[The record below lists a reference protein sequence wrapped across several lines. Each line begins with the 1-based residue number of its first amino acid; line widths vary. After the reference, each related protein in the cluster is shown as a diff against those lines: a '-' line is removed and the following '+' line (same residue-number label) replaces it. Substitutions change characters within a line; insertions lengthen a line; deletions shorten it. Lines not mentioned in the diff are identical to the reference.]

1 MKIKG
6 VVTNIIFRNDENG
19 YTIMAVDT
27 ADSDITCVGT
37 MPFFNEG
44 DNVEMEGYIV
54 YHDKYGEQFKIS
66 TIKLVKPSSKEA
78 VVKFLSS
85 GNLKGIGK
93 KTARAIFDVFGKD
106 SVDIVYNDPD
116 KLLKVDGIG
125 KKKLEDIKLS
135 AEDTRDSRRT
145 IEYLQGLNLS
155 YNLSMKIY
163 KKYGESTVDVVKA
176 NPYKLIEDIRGVGF
190 TMADSIAF
198 NMQMDPTSKFRI
210 SAGVYY
216 ILNTEAEFNGH
227 TCLRYDSLS
236 KKSANLLKLEEE
248 KIKEVIND
256 DIIAGKLV
264 LVEIEDINYIY
275 SSNLLKAEKSVA
287 LAIASK
293 INGKYDFDIKID
305 YDLSVFSDEQKV
317 AIEKAFESMALV
329 ITGGPGTGKTT
340 IINAICKILSKN
352 GLSYAL
358 TAPTGRAAKRIKEST
373 GEDAYTIHRLL
384 GIRPDEVVAEF
395 NEENPIDKDYI
406 IVDETSMV
414 DIFLMKNL
422 MAAIGEKTAII
433 LVGDS
438 DQLPSVG
445 PGNVLKDILDTSIES
460 VRLKKIFRQAG
471 ESNIIVNAHRI
482 NQGKYPIL
490 NEKDKDFFFI
500 DTNTSDFLPVLLSLV
515 KERLPK
521 YYNFD
526 PIKDI
531 QILSPSKKTDWG
543 VVNINDN
550 IQESINKEKTMLKIN
565 NRIFKLNDKVMQVR
579 NNYDLR
585 AINHGEDYDEGV
597 YNGDI
602 GIIEEIDKID
612 ESLDVRFDDGR
623 LIRYKKE
630 DIKDLDLSYAITI
643 HKSQGSEFPCVI
655 IPMMQVAP
663 MLLTRNLLYTGV
675 TRAKKIVIL
684 LGNKK
689 ILKTMVDNNRS
700 NSRFTNLSYWIGE
713 MEKVIDDWFFVFGCR
728 YLLFL

>member
-6 VVTNIIFRNDENG
+6 IVTNIIFRNDENG

-27 ADSDITCVGT
+27 PDSDITCVGT

-44 DNVEMEGYIV
+44 DNVEMEGDIV

-66 TIKLVKPSSKEA
+66 TIRLVKPSSKEA

-93 KTARAIFDVFGKD
+93 KTARAIFEVFGKD

-135 AEDTRDSRRT
+135 AEETRDSRRT

-190 TMADSIAF
+190 TMADNIAF
-198 NMQMDPTSKFRI
+198 NMQMDLTSKFRI

-227 TCLRYDSLS
+227 TCLKYNTLS
-236 KKSANLLKLEEE
+236 QKSANLLKLEEGR
-248 KIKEVIND
+248 IKEVIND
-256 DIIAGKLV
+256 DIISGKLV
-264 LVEIEDINYIY
+264 LVEIENINYIY

-287 LAIASK
+287 MAIASK
-293 INGKYDFDIKID
+293 INEKYNFDIKID
-305 YDLSVFSDEQKV
+305 YDLSVFSDEQKI

-340 IINAICKILSKN
+340 IINAICKILSQN

-358 TAPTGRAAKRIKEST
+358 TAPTGRAAKRIMEST

-445 PGNVLKDILDTSIES
+445 PGNVLKDILKTSIES

-471 ESNIIVNAHRI
+471 KSNIIVNAHRI
-482 NQGKYPIL
+482 NEGKYPIL

-500 DTNTSDFLPVLLSLV
+500 DTRTSDFLPVLLSLM

-521 YYNFD
+521 YYDFD

-531 QILSPSKKTDWG
+531 QILSPTKKTDWG

-550 IQESINKEKTMLKIN
+550 IQESINKEKTSLKIN
-565 NRIFKLNDKVMQVR
+565 NRIFKLHDKVMQVR

-585 AINHGEDYDEGV
+585 AINNGDGYEEGV

-602 GIIEEIDKID
+602 GIIEDIDKID

-675 TRAKKIVIL
+675 TRARKIVIL

-700 NSRFTNLSYWIGE
+700 NRRFTNLSYWIGE
-713 MEKVIDDWFFVFGCR
+713 MEKVIDD
-728 YLLFL
+728 

>member
-6 VVTNIIFRNDENG
+6 IVTNIIFRNDENG

-27 ADSDITCVGT
+27 PDSDITCVGT

-44 DNVEMEGYIV
+44 DNVEMEGDIV

-66 TIKLVKPSSKEA
+66 SIRLVKPSSREA

-116 KLLKVDGIG
+116 KLLRVDGIG

-135 AEDTRDSRRT
+135 AEDTRDSRRA

-190 TMADSIAF
+190 TMADNIAI
-198 NMQMDPTSKFRI
+198 NMQMDLTSKFRI

-227 TCLRYDSLS
+227 TCLKYNTLS
-236 KKSANLLKLEEE
+236 QKSANLLKLEEGR
-248 KIKEVIND
+248 IKEVIND

-287 LAIASK
+287 MAIASK
-293 INGKYDFDIKID
+293 INEKYGFDVKID
-305 YDLSVFSDEQKV
+305 YDLSVFSDEQKI
-317 AIEKAFESMALV
+317 AIEKAFESMVLV

-422 MAAIGEKTAII
+422 MAAIGDKTAII

-445 PGNVLKDILDTSIES
+445 PGNVLKDILNTNVES

-471 ESNIIVNAHRI
+471 KSNIIVNAHRI
-482 NQGKYPIL
+482 NEGKYPIL

-500 DTNTSDFLPVLLSLV
+500 DTGASNFISVLTSLM
-515 KERLPK
+515 KERLTK
-521 YYNFD
+521 YYDFD

-531 QILSPSKKTDWG
+531 KSYP
-543 VVNINDN
+543 
-550 IQESINKEKTMLKIN
+550 
-565 NRIFKLNDKVMQVR
+565 RPR
-579 NNYDLR
+579 
-585 AINHGEDYDEGV
+585 
-597 YNGDI
+597 
-602 GIIEEIDKID
+602 
-612 ESLDVRFDDGR
+612 R
-623 LIRYKKE
+623 LIGE
-630 DIKDLDLSYAITI
+630 WSILM
-643 HKSQGSEFPCVI
+643 I
-655 IPMMQVAP
+655 ISKN
-663 MLLTRNLLYTGV
+663 LLTR
-675 TRAKKIVIL
+675 RKI
-684 LGNKK
+684 
-689 ILKTMVDNNRS
+689 
-700 NSRFTNLSYWIGE
+700 Y
-713 MEKVIDDWFFVFGCR
+713 
-728 YLLFL
+728 

>member
-6 VVTNIIFRNDENG
+6 IVTNIIFRNDENG

-27 ADSDITCVGT
+27 PDSDITCVGT

-44 DNVEMEGYIV
+44 DNVEMEGDIV

-66 TIKLVKPSSKEA
+66 SIRLVKPSSREA

-116 KLLKVDGIG
+116 KLLRVDGIG

-135 AEDTRDSRRT
+135 AEDTRDSRRA
-145 IEYLQGLNLS
+145 IEYLQELNLS

-190 TMADSIAF
+190 TVADNIAF
-198 NMQMDPTSKFRI
+198 NMQMDLTSKFRI

-227 TCLRYDSLS
+227 TCLKYNTLS
-236 KKSANLLKLEEE
+236 QKSANLLKLEEGR
-248 KIKEVIND
+248 IKEVIND
-256 DIIAGKLV
+256 DIISGKLV

-287 LAIASK
+287 MAIASK
-293 INGKYDFDIKID
+293 INEKYNFDIKID
-305 YDLSVFSDEQKV
+305 YDLSVFSDEQKI

-422 MAAIGEKTAII
+422 MAAIGDKTAII

-445 PGNVLKDILDTSIES
+445 PGNVLKDILNTSVES

-471 ESNIIVNAHRI
+471 KSNIIVNAHRI

-500 DTNTSDFLPVLLSLV
+500 DTAASDFISVLTSLV
-515 KERLPK
+515 KERLTK

-543 VVNINDN
+543 VVNINDH
-550 IQESINKEKTMLKIN
+550 IQESINKEKNLLKIN
-565 NRIFKLNDKVMQVR
+565 NKIFKLNDKVMQVR
-579 NNYDLR
+579 NNYDLKS
-585 AINHGEDYDEGV
+585 INHEEDYYEGV

-602 GIIEEIDKID
+602 GIIENIDKID

-675 TRAKKIVIL
+675 TRARKIVIL

-689 ILKTMVDNNRS
+689 ILKTMVDNNKS
-700 NSRFTNLSYWIGE
+700 NRRFTNLSYWIGE
-713 MEKVIDDWFFVFGCR
+713 MEKVIDD
-728 YLLFL
+728 